1 MMQLRRA
8 TLTRTGPRSERS
20 QRARLRLER
29 REAGLHGRITDQ
41 LRLVTFSLVSHL
53 ALLSPSVRAGA
64 MFLCRRNVS
73 GAALLLRRLRVTLPD
88 ASGDCSRVHRRLT
101 ASKAVP
107 FRSRSRD
114 SPFGSPPDLVAH
126 ARMAAFSL
134 NAAAPL
140 RGYSAPKV
148 EAFPHARS
156 PAPVA
161 IQSRRSSTTPGETRD
176 ERAADVQ
183 TDQVSSA
190 SGAEGQRSEEKP
202 SKTQQ
207 LKKVFKE
214 YGAVG
219 VSFHI
224 GISLISLGTFYLAVS
239 SCQMTLRRHH
249 RLRGQWVTQSAL
261 QSRCEDEDVQNRVPA
276 GDEASRAHPSVLLH
290 VCGSEWSFSLS
301 DPTGSWTSRQLVAV
315 TTDYES
321 LKKEGPD
328 F

>member
-239 SCQMTLRRHH
+239 SGLD
-249 RLRGQWVTQSAL
+249 VTSL
-261 QSRCEDEDVQNRVPA
+261 LCKLGFSESVVQSRLAAGTSTFVLAYAVHKLFAPLRISVTLVCVPLIVRHLRKTGLFRA
-276 GDEASRAHPSVLLH
+276 GP
-290 VCGSEWSFSLS
+290 
-301 DPTGSWTSRQLVAV
+301 
-315 TTDYES
+315 
-321 LKKEGPD
+321 
-328 F
+328 

>member
-183 TDQVSSA
+183 TQDQVSSA

-239 SCQMTLRRHH
+239 SGLD
-249 RLRGQWVTQSAL
+249 VTSL
-261 QSRCEDEDVQNRVPA
+261 LCKLGFSESVVQSRLAAGTSTFVLAYAVHKLFAPLRISVTLVCVPLIVRHLRKTGLFRA
-276 GDEASRAHPSVLLH
+276 GP
-290 VCGSEWSFSLS
+290 
-301 DPTGSWTSRQLVAV
+301 
-315 TTDYES
+315 
-321 LKKEGPD
+321 
-328 F
+328 